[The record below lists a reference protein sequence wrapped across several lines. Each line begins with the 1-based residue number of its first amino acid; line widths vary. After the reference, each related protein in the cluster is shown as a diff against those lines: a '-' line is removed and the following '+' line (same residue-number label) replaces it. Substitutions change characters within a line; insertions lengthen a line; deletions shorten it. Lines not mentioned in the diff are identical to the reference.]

1 MMPGIVSVA
10 ETPPSISCAVL
21 LLSISATG
29 GSQLSIVAVPLPMF
43 SVAWK

>member
-10 ETPPSISCAVL
+10 ETPPSISSAVL
-21 LLSISATG
+21 FAPITATG
-29 GSQLSIVAVPLPMF
+29 GSQLSIVAVPPPMS